1 VAHDY
6 PGSGGEGEVIKPAAA
21 SRWWY
26 LSGGG
31 CGGDVPAEA
40 SRQCWCRWQRLVGC
54 GSVSLTSS
62 GTTGS
67 SDFARMVGFERLRQ
81 IKAFSPKWSAVIC
94 PTEPVESVIADD
106 PSISGLW
113 SAIMCS
119 IKRKM
124 QVGADHFGKYVIC
137 DCYREL
143 FLRIGTSRRG
153 RDGVHSK
160 HFDACGPSSRALARR
175 DQKPALFA
183 PPRIT
188 SFTQPKAIV
197 EHPPAMQLKKT
208 YQKKEN

>member
-1 VAHDY
+1 M
-6 PGSGGEGEVIKPAAA
+6 IKPAALA
-21 SRWWY
+21 SRRWS
-26 LSGGG
+26 LSVGGVG
-31 CGGDVPAEA
+31 VDVPAEA
-40 SRQCWCRWQRLVGC
+40 SRQCWCRWQLLVGC
-54 GSVSLTSS
+54 GSVSLASS

-67 SDFARMVGFERLRQ
+67 SDYARMVGFERLRQ

-143 FLRIGTSRRG
+143 FLRIGTSRR
-153 RDGVHSK
+153 
-160 HFDACGPSSRALARR
+160 